1 MCNKAGGR
9 FRFGF
14 LLERIRWPSWAGEI
28 LDIICESYNML
39 SVGCEGDLSNTWE
52 SETPFEC
59 SHVKV
64 TCSI

>member
-28 LDIICESYNML
+28 LDIICESYDML
-39 SVGCEGDLSNTWE
+39 SVGCEGDLSNA
-52 SETPFEC
+52 
-59 SHVKV
+59 
-64 TCSI
+64 